1 MKLTRLLSVYD
12 HNAQSVR
19 YITELA
25 MQDKSMYSP
34 GSIGI
39 ESALSTNKV
48 LKNTYML
55 LGMTLLFSAM
65 TAGLSMAMG
74 LGQGAALILMLVGFG
89 LLFVVNRLADTSKGL
104 FAIFAFTGVM
114 GASIGPMLNYYL
126 SMPGGPSL
134 VMQALGGTAVVFFGL
149 SAYALTTRKDFSY
162 MGGFLMVGLLVAVV
176 AMVANIFLAIPA
188 LSLTIS
194 AAVVMIMSGLI
205 LFDTSRIINGGETNY
220 IRATVSL
227 YLDIYNL
234 FIHLLALLSAF
245 SGDD

>member
-1 MKLTRLLSVYD
+1 
-12 HNAQSVR
+12 
-19 YITELA
+19 
-25 MQDKSMYSP
+25 MQDKSLYNMNTV
-34 GSIGI
+34 GI
-39 ESALSTNKV
+39 ESVISTNKV

-55 LGMTLLFSAM
+55 LGLTLLFSAV
-65 TAGLSMAMG
+65 TAGISMAMG
-74 LGQGAALILMLVGFG
+74 LPHGAALILTLVGFG
-89 LLFVVNRLADTSKGL
+89 LLFVVNRTADSSKGL
-104 FAIFAFTGVM
+104 IAIFAFTGVM

-126 SMPGGPSL
+126 AMPGGPAL

-176 AMVANIFLAIPA
+176 AMIANIFLAIPA

-234 FIHLLALLSAF
+234 FIHLLHLLTALG
-245 SGDD
+245 GDD